1 MVWSDKADYAPGEQ
15 VTLTGA
21 HWQPGETVHIRVND
35 DTGASWDRDVD
46 VTADESGGI
55 VDQFNLPS
63 WFVAKYRVTATGASG
78 AVATHTF
85 TDANPQS
92 VQIAP
97 GSRTVAPG
105 SSAVYT
111 VSVPIAGND
120 GLCTLDLSASGL
132 PAGATATF
140 GNTSLTGTKGDSPST
155 SLTVATTGVTPP
167 GTTTFTVTAARQSNC
182 QGNGNLTGTAN
193 LVVAKSVGAVAV
205 GAQAGTLTAGTAGSA
220 THSVTVNRN
229 GATGTAFT
237 ANLSAN
243 GLPAGATA
251 SFNPSSVSF
260 ASGDTSKTSTL
271 TITTTS
277 AAAAGS
283 TPFTVRATNPNAT
296 GDFSDGNGNLLVGA
310 ACTAASVTTQP
321 SNQSITYGANATFTA
336 AGAGNPAPS
345 VQWQVSTNGG
355 SNWTNLSGE
364 TSTTLTVTKPSV
376 SQSGNQYRAVF
387 TNTCSGTQT
396 ATSNAATLTVA
407 AKAITVT
414 PDSDQSKVYG
424 ASDPTLHYTA
434 NPALESGDGFTG
446 ALGRA
451 AGENAGSYAITLGN
465 LSAGSN
471 YAISLST
478 PPVTFAITKKAASVT
493 AGDKSKVYGSD

>member
-1 MVWSDKADYAPGEQ
+1 M
-15 VTLTGA
+15 
-21 HWQPGETVHIRVND
+21 
-35 DTGASWDRDVD
+35 
-46 VTADESGGI
+46 TADETGGI
-55 VDQFNLPS
+55 ADEFNLPN

-105 SSAVYT
+105 SSAEYT

-120 GLCTLDLSASGL
+120 GLCTLNLSASGL

-140 GNTSLTGTKGDSPST
+140 GNTSLTGTKGESPST
-155 SLTVATTGVTPP
+155 SLTVATTGATPP
-167 GTTTFTVTAARQSNC
+167 GTTTLTVTAARQSNC

-251 SFNPSSVSF
+251 SFNPSTVSF

-283 TPFTVRATNPNAT
+283 TPFSVRATNPNAT
-296 GDFSDGNGNLLVGA
+296 GDFSDGNGNLVVGA

-321 SNQSITYGANATFTA
+321 SNQSITYGANATYTA

-355 SNWTNLSGE
+355 SNWTNLSGA
-364 TSTTLTVTKPSV
+364 TSTTLTDHEAERLAERQPVPRRLHEHV
-376 SQSGNQYRAVF
+376 LRHADRGIERRDVDRCRQGDHGHARQRPEQGVRRER
-387 TNTCSGTQT
+387 
-396 ATSNAATLTVA
+396 
-407 AKAITVT
+407 
-414 PDSDQSKVYG
+414 SD
-424 ASDPTLHYTA
+424 APLHRQPCA
-434 NPALESGDGFTG
+434 RVRRWLH
-446 ALGRA
+446 GRA
-451 AGENAGSYAITLGN
+451 RPRGRRERGELRDHARQ
-465 LSAGSN
+465 
-471 YAISLST
+471 
-478 PPVTFAITKKAASVT
+478 PVGRVELQPEPCDD
-493 AGDKSKVYGSD
+493 AGDLRYHEEGGVGDRGGQVEGVRVG

>member
-1 MVWSDKADYAPGEQ
+1 MS
-15 VTLTGA
+15 
-21 HWQPGETVHIRVND
+21 
-35 DTGASWDRDVD
+35 
-46 VTADESGGI
+46 
-55 VDQFNLPS
+55 
-63 WFVAKYRVTATGASG
+63 
-78 AVATHTF
+78 
-85 TDANPQS
+85 
-92 VQIAP
+92 
-97 GSRTVAPG
+97 
-105 SSAVYT
+105 
-111 VSVPIAGND
+111 
-120 GLCTLDLSASGL
+120 
-132 PAGATATF
+132 
-140 GNTSLTGTKGDSPST
+140 
-155 SLTVATTGVTPP
+155 
-167 GTTTFTVTAARQSNC
+167 
-182 QGNGNLTGTAN
+182 
-193 LVVAKSVGAVAV
+193 
-205 GAQAGTLTAGTAGSA
+205 
-220 THSVTVNRN
+220 RN

-237 ANLSAN
+237 ANLSAT

-251 SFNPSSVSF
+251 SFNPSTVSF

-277 AAAAGS
+277 AAAAAS

-296 GDFSDGNGNLLVGA
+296 GDFSEGNGNLLVGA

-364 TSTTLTVTKPSV
+364 TGTTLTITKPGV

-387 TNTCSGTQT
+387 TNTCGGTKT
-396 ATSNAATLTVA
+396 ATSNAATLNVA
-407 AKAITVT
+407 AKAITIT
-414 PDSDQSKVYG
+414 PDSGQSKVYG
-424 ASDPTLHYTA
+424 ASDPTLTYTA

-465 LSAGSN
+465 LSAGPN

-478 PPVTFAITKKAASVT
+478 PPVTFAITKKAITVA
-493 AGDKSKVYGSD
+493 ADDKTKVYGSADPALTVTVPNGGPAGDSLSGNLDRAAGKNVGSYAITQGSLTAGGNYDLTVTPGTLDDHQEGGDGDRGRQVEGVRVG